1 MDDVRGDAT
10 EEIEMTEAERKESE
24 VEWGWWSEWGSWFW
38 RHCSV
43 NRTWIV

>member
-24 VEWGWWSEWGSWFW
+24 VE
-38 RHCSV
+38 
-43 NRTWIV
+43 